1 MNSKYGVK
9 VFNIDIA
16 GLICLV
22 IWVITLQ
29 IPEEPIYRLL
39 RDFSNGAEEQLLF
52 WAAAALVALNTIRA
66 IPLYIGCFYLAEG
79 MKRYGRILPIIMIP
93 LSYYLVE
100 LFSGERSHFFGMS
113 AVMGILIVFLL
124 QLLIRNVQ
132 GRFNR
137 SVALS
142 LFVFSFQWLNTAP
155 LLTQYGFGQGELS
168 FAIKNLANF
177 SNLSNFLDFL
187 GLGGFVVAFIGA
199 LMATALLI
207 NINLN
212 SRQFWQLMEQN
223 KALAVMRED
232 TLRARMTHEI
242 QSLVHDL
249 RRPLT
254 SIQGLAD
261 VLVVVSETSNT
272 RKYAKRIAADTE
284 SMVRMVGEI
293 LHEDRRN
300 PIDACEVL
308 DYAMSQ
314 TSPFPW
320 HRYMQVQLETDLGN
334 LKFNGNKIRIS
345 RALVNLMENAAH
357 AVQQNIDPRITIKY
371 FLEGDFIKF
380 SILDNGPGVPEDVSI
395 GSSGHGSTG
404 LGLAL
409 VRSVAE
415 NHGGSF
421 VLRNAPIGGAEA
433 VLSLSLKGNVKEN
446 EKENGK

>member
-1 MNSKYGVK
+1 MNSKHGVK

-22 IWVITLQ
+22 VWVLTLQ
-29 IPEEPIYRLL
+29 IPEVFIYRLL
-39 RDFSNGAEEQLLF
+39 RDFSNRGEEQLLF
-52 WAAAALVALNTIRA
+52 SAAATLVALNTIRA
-66 IPLYIGCFYLAEG
+66 IPLYLGCFYLAEG
-79 MKRYGRILPIIMIP
+79 MRRYGRMLPMIMIP
-93 LSYYLVE
+93 FSYYLVE

-113 AVMGILIVFLL
+113 AVMGIFIVFLL

-168 FAIKNLANF
+168 FAIKNIAIF
-177 SNLSNFLDFL
+177 SSLSNFLDFL
-187 GLGGFVVAFIGA
+187 GLGGFLIAFIGA
-199 LMATALLI
+199 MMATALLI

-261 VLVVVSETSNT
+261 VLAVVSETSNT
-272 RKYAKRIAADTE
+272 RRYAKRIAADTE
-284 SMVRMVGEI
+284 IMVRMVGEI

-300 PIDACEVL
+300 PIDAREVL

-320 HRYMQVQLETDLGN
+320 HRYMQVQADREAEN
-334 LKFNGNKIRIS
+334 LKFSGNKIRIS

-357 AVQQNIDPRITIKY
+357 AVRKNIDPRISIKY
-371 FLEGDFIKF
+371 FLEGNFIKF
-380 SILDNGPGVPEDVSI
+380 SILDNGPGVPDGLSI

-421 VLRNAPIGGAEA
+421 VLRNAPTGGAEA
-433 VLSLSLKGNVKEN
+433 MLSLSLNGN
-446 EKENGK
+446 EK